1 MRRSNQD
8 PPSTWYP
15 PAVCTAP
22 GDDRQSE
29 TKLFA
34 LMNRGVP
41 RPFDMLDQTPA
52 RETKS
57 ICRASNNPERWWIV
71 TLTAVEVA
79 RISMDPLIPL
89 SRNEII
95 RHDLVVPS
103 TRLRAAINWGRA
115 GQGHSVDVD
124 IGSGLRL
131 GIEGCEVDVR
141 VCGPRGRMR
150 EVPKDDVRT
159 LGEPGVGGVFIDT
172 LLTAT
177 IVPSPAA
184 PSARCPTLTQVVNIS
199 PLLPNRSVPIPRF
212 ARRLT
217 IVRSG
222 TDVFGT
228 FSFRVGTAGASLR
241 DFTFLVDDP
250 NATPAVLIPQV
261 ATHVTTGPASPVL
274 RVLTFQWELDL

>member
-1 MRRSNQD
+1 MRRSTHD
-8 PPSTWYP
+8 PLSTWTP

-22 GDDRQSE
+22 GDERQSE
-29 TKLFA
+29 TKLFT

-41 RPFDMLDQTPA
+41 RPFDMLDQAPA

-57 ICRASNNPERWWIV
+57 VCRAANNPERWWVV

-79 RISMDPLIPL
+79 RISTDPLTPL
-89 SRNEII
+89 PRNEIV
-95 RHDLVVPS
+95 RHDRALPS
-103 TRLRAAINWGRA
+103 TRLRAEINWGRA

-131 GIEGCEVDVR
+131 GVEGCEVDVR

-150 EVPKDDVRT
+150 EVTKDDART

-172 LLTAT
+172 LISTT

-184 PSARCPTLTQVVNIS
+184 PSARCPTLTQVINIP
-199 PLLPNRSVPIPRF
+199 PLTTDRSIPIPRF

-217 IVRSG
+217 ISRSG
-222 TDVFGT
+222 SDVFGA
-228 FSFRVGTAGASLR
+228 FSFRVGTAGESVR

-250 NATPAVLIPQV
+250 NATPAVLIPQI
-261 ATHVTTGPASPVL
+261 ATHVTTGLPSAAL